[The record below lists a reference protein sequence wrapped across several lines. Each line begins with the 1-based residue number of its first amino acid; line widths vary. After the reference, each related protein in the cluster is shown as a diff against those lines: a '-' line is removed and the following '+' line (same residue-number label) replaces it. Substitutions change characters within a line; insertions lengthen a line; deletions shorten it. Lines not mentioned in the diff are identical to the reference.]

1 MCGTRLVMTRGTIIG
16 AILLSCA
23 ALVRADS
30 LLVSSGG
37 GNPVPFNNVKVDR
50 VEAGKIIFRTTT
62 GNETSRELSQVVQ
75 MTLDDEPAFS
85 AAEGAYAKGEWDAAT
100 DGYQKTV
107 RSTDKPWLKDFCSIR
122 LIDAASKSGRF
133 DAAVTGYIAAVIKDP
148 VMADSKKPPLPDTKS
163 TYLDTAVQELN
174 TALAGSKLQDV
185 QRQALLSF
193 LLEIHRARGD
203 TKATTET
210 MEKLL
215 KLSANPSNGGG
226 DPLAGRAL
234 ADLKLGIAHVA
245 LDEKNY
251 AKAIQTID
259 QSREVFVEP
268 DQQAD
273 ALYCL
278 AQART
283 AQAGNDPAALRA
295 AALDYMRV
303 VAHCKDETSAATLV
317 ADSLVKTAGILEKL
331 NEISDALSLYEQT
344 AAQYPDSPAA
354 ADAKAGIERINEAVD
369 QGS

>member
-1 MCGTRLVMTRGTIIG
+1 MIRSIFIG
-16 AILLSCA
+16 VILLVCA
-23 ALVRADS
+23 AWLRADS
-30 LLVSSGG
+30 LLVSSG

-85 AAEGAYAKGEWDAAT
+85 AAEQAYATEQWDAAT

-148 VMADSKKPPLPDTKS
+148 AMADSKKPALPDSKS

-203 TKATTET
+203 GKATTET

-215 KLSANPSNGGG
+215 KLTASPSSGAGG

-245 LDEKNY
+245 LDEEDY
-251 AKAIQTID
+251 AKARQTIE
-259 QSREVFVEP
+259 QSREVFIEP

-278 AQART
+278 AEAAA
-283 AQAGNDPAALRA
+283 AQAGKDPAALRA

-303 VAHCKDETSAATLV
+303 VAHFKDEASSATLV
-317 ADSLVKTAGILEKL
+317 ADSLVKTAGILEQL
-331 NEISDALSLYEQT
+331 NEISDALSLYEQA
-344 AAQYPDSPAA
+344 AAQYPGSPAA
-354 ADAKAGIERINEAVD
+354 AAAKTGIERINA
-369 QGS
+369 GS